1 MNFNDIKKV
10 FEQNENRENAIEMS
24 RYMKDNFK
32 FYGIPSPKRKE
43 ISKAFISDAKK
54 SKIVDWKLL
63 NACYKDEHRELQY
76 FANDYLMAM
85 NKYLMYEDVEN
96 ILIYAKTK
104 QWWDTI
110 DFLDK
115 IIGNIG
121 LRDNRVNDLM
131 IALSKCDDMWLRR
144 LAIDH
149 QNGRKE
155 KTNPDLLEEIIV
167 NNFGSK
173 EFFINKAI
181 GWALRDYSK
190 VNPEWVS
197 DFIVK
202 YKDKLD
208 KLSIKE
214 ASKYI

>member
-1 MNFNDIKKV
+1 MSEENVKVAPQEEPQILKTKIGNTEYVIRMNFRPDAKETMSDKVKRMIKK
-10 FEQNENRENAIEMS
+10 
-24 RYMKDNFK
+24 
-32 FYGIPSPKRKE
+32 
-43 ISKAFISDAKK
+43 
-54 SKIVDWKLL
+54 
-63 NACYKDEHRELQY
+63 
-76 FANDYLMAM
+76 
-85 NKYLMYEDVEN
+85 DVEN

-155 KTNPDLLEEIIV
+155 KTNSNLLEEIIV

-190 VNPEWVS
+190 VNPEWVR

-202 YKDKLD
+202 HKDELD

>member
-1 MNFNDIKKV
+1 MNFNDIKKA

-24 RYMKDNFK
+24 RYMKDKFK

-43 ISKAFISDAKK
+43 LSKAFISDAKK

-85 NKYLMYEDVEN
+85 NKYLTYEDIEN
-96 ILIYAKTK
+96 ILVYAKTK

-121 LRDNRVNDLM
+121 LYDNRVNDLM
-131 IALSKCDDMWLRR
+131 IELSKSDDMWLRR

-155 KTNPDLLEEIIV
+155 KIVIFQKERGQTGHATRSQPPRTLSPTTQLAPRNGREYGSASLCGPIASRTYRRVQLLT
-167 NNFGSK
+167 
-173 EFFINKAI
+173 
-181 GWALRDYSK
+181 
-190 VNPEWVS
+190 
-197 DFIVK
+197 
-202 YKDKLD
+202 DKQ
-208 KLSIKE
+208 
-214 ASKYI
+214 